1 MLPHQLTDFSIMQ
14 TAIIGTV
21 TFPKTEEQKPSVCLV
36 LSQHQILLVA
46 PKDKI
51 QRFHWSFCNQTF
63 QHCSL
68 KGNEVF
74 WSFKCYFKKNKNKK
88 TTLLLSKL
96 KYVPGC
102 HTTNNSAD
110 AAPVTVLHISIQEQG
125 VALVQMSLLICFCHQ
140 CLLYSLCWHT
150 SILLFLCQII

>member
-88 TTLLLSKL
+88 PLCCWANWSMFLAATLQTIQQMLHLSLFCTSPYKNREL
-96 KYVPGC
+96 PWCKCPC
-102 HTTNNSAD
+102 WSASVIS
-110 AAPVTVLHISIQEQG
+110 AFFTVCAGIHQFS
-125 VALVQMSLLICFCHQ
+125 CFCAR
-140 CLLYSLCWHT
+140 
-150 SILLFLCQII
+150 